1 MVLQLRQLLLNA
13 SFTIKCKC
21 KVVKYCSVKNM
32 HQSKSTIE
40 CKQKVL
46 LNQVVTTKVLLNQVV
61 ITKVNI
67 LRGRD
72 SLRDTPCKKHGVS
85 CQSLLQGVSC
95 EESLARS
102 LLRGV
107 SCKESHA
114 WSLLQGEGV
123 SCQGSLSLM
132 RSLSQG
138 DSCKE
143 DESLA
148 RRMSLSCKESLAKS
162 LSREESLAKSL

>member
-1 MVLQLRQLLLNA
+1 MVLQLRQLLFNA

-72 SLRDTPCKKHGVS
+72 SLRDTPCKIPLRGVP
-85 CQSLLQGVSC
+85 C

-138 DSCKE
+138 VSCKE

>member
-40 CKQKVL
+40 CKLKVL
-46 LNQVVTTKVLLNQVV
+46 LNQVVITKVLLNQVV

-67 LRGRD
+67 LWGRD
-72 SLRDTPCKKHGVS
+72 SLRDTPCKKHGFS
-85 CQSLLQGVSC
+85 RQSLLQGVSC

-102 LLRGV
+102 PLRGV
-107 SCKESHA
+107 SCEESLARSPMH
-114 WSLLQGEGV
+114 GV
-123 SCQGSLSLM
+123 SCKEKESLV
-132 RSLSQG
+132 RGLSPSWG
-138 DSCKE
+138 VYHKE
-143 DESLA
+143 TLA
-148 RRMSLSCKESLAKS
+148 RRMSLLQGEWVSLARS
-162 LSREESLAKSL
+162 LLQRVSLARSP

>member
-1 MVLQLRQLLLNA
+1 MIEVVLQLRQLLLNA

-85 CQSLLQGVSC
+85 RQSLLQGVSC

-102 LLRGV
+102 LLQGV
-107 SCKESHA
+107 PC
-114 WSLLQGEGV
+114 
-123 SCQGSLSLM
+123 M
-132 RSLSQG
+132 
-138 DSCKE
+138 
-143 DESLA
+143 ESLA
-148 RRMSLSCKESLAKS
+148 RRRSLLSGVSLPH
-162 LSREESLAKSL
+162 EESITRRLLQGG

>member
-21 KVVKYCSVKNM
+21 KVVKCCSVKNM

-46 LNQVVTTKVLLNQVV
+46 LSQVVTTKVLLNQVV

-85 CQSLLQGVSC
+85 PRVSCKESLARSPLRWVSWEESLVRSPMHGVSCKEKESLDRGLSPSWGVYHKETLARRMSLLQGEWV
-95 EESLARS
+95 SLARS
-102 LLRGV
+102 LLQRV
-107 SCKESHA
+107 
-114 WSLLQGEGV
+114 
-123 SCQGSLSLM
+123 
-132 RSLSQG
+132 
-138 DSCKE
+138 
-143 DESLA
+143 SLA
-148 RRMSLSCKESLAKS
+148 RSP
-162 LSREESLAKSL
+162 

>member
-1 MVLQLRQLLLNA
+1 MVLRLLRQLLLNA

-40 CKQKVL
+40 CKLKVL
-46 LNQVVTTKVLLNQVV
+46 LNQVVITKVLLNQVV

-67 LRGRD
+67 LRGRA

-85 CQSLLQGVSC
+85 RQSLLQGVSC
-95 EESLARS
+95 KEC

-162 LSREESLAKSL
+162 LSSKESLAKSL